1 MFGVPVDLTPHNI
14 DFHDG
19 KLLITENDSPTVRVT
34 DGHYGVKV
42 TKDNETIEAL
52 ESLLSTES

>member
-1 MFGVPVDLTPHNI
+1 MDLTPHNI
-14 DFHDG
+14 VFHDG